1 MERLPDD
8 IGRYIRLTE
17 NTAMSLVDED
27 MILEESIRVPGV
39 DVPPLLLEDVNDM
52 IFKLRSYSEPDGDLS
67 YARGVEEGLALAA
80 NMLERLLERHSGNS
94 SK

>member
-1 MERLPDD
+1 MDRHPDD
-8 IGRYIRLTE
+8 IRRYIRLTE
-17 NTAMSLVDED
+17 SSAMSTVDED
-27 MILEESIRVPGV
+27 MTIEGIHVADV
-39 DVPPLLLEDVNDM
+39 DVPHQLLEDINDM
-52 IFKLRSYSEPDGDLS
+52 VFKLRSYGEPDSNLD

>member
-1 MERLPDD
+1 MDRQPDD
-8 IGRYIRLTE
+8 IRRYIRLTE
-17 NTAMSLVDED
+17 DTASSVDED
-27 MILEESIRVPGV
+27 MVLENIHVPDV
-39 DVPPLLLEDVNDM
+39 DVSHLLLEDINDM
-52 IFKLRSYSEPDGDLS
+52 IFKLRSYSEPDGSLD

>member
-1 MERLPDD
+1 MDRQPDD
-8 IGRYIRLTE
+8 IRRYIRLTE
-17 NTAMSLVDED
+17 NTASSDDED
-27 MILEESIRVPGV
+27 MILESIRVPDL
-39 DVPPLLLEDVNDM
+39 DVSFLLLEDVNDM
-52 IFKLRSYSEPDGDLS
+52 IFKLRSYSESDDNLD

>member
-1 MERLPDD
+1 MERLSDD

-17 NTAMSLVDED
+17 NTAVSEGDAD
-27 MILEESIRVPGV
+27 TILERIEVV
-39 DVPPLLLEDVNDM
+39 DLDSSYQLLEDVNDM
-52 IFKLRSYSEPDGDLS
+52 IFKLRSYSEPDSDLN

-80 NMLERLLERHSGNS
+80 NMLERLLERHSGYS

>member
-1 MERLPDD
+1 MVSHPDD

-17 NTAMSLVDED
+17 ASTVSTVDED
-27 MILEESIRVPGV
+27 MTYRDIHVEDV
-39 DVPPLLLEDVNDM
+39 DTSDLLLEDINDM
-52 IFKLRSYSEPDGDLS
+52 IFKLRSYGEPDSNLD

-80 NMLERLLERHSGNS
+80 NMLERLLERHSGHS